1 MRIAKYLLLLTLL
14 LLLALPFA
22 AADGHLPDLG
32 GRAVTV
38 AVENAYMP
46 FNVID
51 EETGEAVGWD
61 YDTLGLICELV
72 NCQPEFIETSWEGMI
87 VAVSNGEYD
96 MAADGITITEERA
109 QIVDYSVGYIDL
121 SQKFMVRVDEDR
133 FANAEEFVAGD
144 FIIGVQVA
152 TTNFE
157 AASGLVSEDRIVA
170 YSEFGF
176 AVQALISGDVDG
188 VVIDDVAGQGYTG
201 LNADKI
207 KLLPDELT
215 KEQLGFIYPQGSDL
229 LEPFNAALEVIMADG
244 RLQAIND
251 KWFGSDEEEDM
262 ALPDLG
268 GRTVTVAVE
277 NAYMP
282 FNVIDE
288 ETGEAVGWDYDTLG
302 LICEL
307 VNCQPEFIETSWE
320 GMIVAVSNGEYD
332 MAADG
337 ITITEERAQIVD
349 YSVGYIDLSQKF
361 MVRVDEDRFANAE
374 EFVAGDFIIGVQVAT
389 TNFEAASGLVSEDRI
404 VAYSEFGFA
413 VQALISGDVD
423 GVVIDDVAGQGY
435 TGLNADKIKLLPD
448 ELTKEQLGF
457 IYPQGSD
464 LLEPFNAALEVIMAD
479 GRLQAI
485 NDKWFGSDEEE
496 DMALPD
502 LGGRTVTVAVEN
514 AYMPFNVIDEETGEA
529 VGWDYDT
536 LGLIC
541 ELVNC
546 QPEFI
551 ETSWEGMIVAVSNG
565 EYDMAAD
572 GITITEERA
581 QIVDYSVGYIDL
593 SQKFMVR
600 VDEDRFANAE
610 EFVAGDFI
618 IGVQVAT
625 TNFEAASG
633 LVSEDRIVAYSEFGF
648 AVQALISGDVDGVVI
663 DDVAGQGY
671 TGLNADKIK
680 LLPDE
685 LTKEQLG
692 FIYPQG
698 SDLVEPFN
706 AALEVIMADGRLQ
719 AINDKWFGADA

>member
-1 MRIAKYLLLLTLL
+1 MRISKYM
-14 LLLALPFA
+14 LLLALLSLALPLVF
-22 AADGHLPDLG
+22 ADGH
-32 GRAVTV
+32 
-38 AVENAYMP
+38 
-46 FNVID
+46 
-51 EETGEAVGWD
+51 
-61 YDTLGLICELV
+61 
-72 NCQPEFIETSWEGMI
+72 
-87 VAVSNGEYD
+87 
-96 MAADGITITEERA
+96 
-109 QIVDYSVGYIDL
+109 
-121 SQKFMVRVDEDR
+121 
-133 FANAEEFVAGD
+133 
-144 FIIGVQVA
+144 
-152 TTNFE
+152 
-157 AASGLVSEDRIVA
+157 
-170 YSEFGF
+170 
-176 AVQALISGDVDG
+176 
-188 VVIDDVAGQGYTG
+188 
-201 LNADKI
+201 
-207 KLLPDELT
+207 
-215 KEQLGFIYPQGSDL
+215 
-229 LEPFNAALEVIMADG
+229 
-244 RLQAIND
+244 
-251 KWFGSDEEEDM
+251 
-262 ALPDLG
+262 LPDLG
-268 GRTVTVAVE
+268 GRTVTVAVD
-277 NAYMP
+277 NAYIP
-282 FNVIDE
+282 FSFIDE
-288 ETGEAVGWDYDTLG
+288 SGEAMGWDYDVLGEICARLNCETEWIETGWDG
-302 LICEL
+302 LI
-307 VNCQPEFIETSWE
+307 T
-320 GMIVAVSNGEYD
+320 AVSRGEYD
-332 MAADG
+332 VSAGG
-337 ITITEERAQIVD
+337 ITITDERKEVVAFSD
-349 YSVGYIDLSQKF
+349 GYMSTIQRL
-361 MVRVDEDRFANAE
+361 MVRLDEDRFADAAE
-374 EFVAGDFIIGVQVAT
+374 FAAGDFTIGVQVAT
-389 TNFEAASGLVSEDRI
+389 TNYIAATELVGEERV
-404 VAYSEFGFA
+404 VAYDSFGFA
-413 VQALISGDVD
+413 VQALISGEVD
-423 GVVIDDVAGQGY
+423 GVVLDDVAGQGY
-435 TGLNADKIKLLPD
+435 VGVNSGDIKLLGD
-448 ELTKEQLGF
+448 ELKSDQLGF
-457 IYPQGSD
+457 IYALDSE
-464 LLEPFNAALEVIMAD
+464 LIEPFNMALASMRED
-479 GRLQAI
+479 GVLDAI
-485 NDKWFGSDEEE
+485 NAKWFPPESAD
-496 DMALPD
+496 DMMLPD

>member
-1 MRIAKYLLLLTLL
+1 MQRLKRIIPIVVI

-22 AADGHLPDLG
+22 AVLADGHLPDLG
-32 GRAVTV
+32 GRTVTV

-72 NCQPEFIETSWEGMI
+72 NCVPEFVETSWEGMI

-96 MAADGITITEERA
+96 MAADGITITEDRA
-109 QIVDYSVGYIDL
+109 QIVDYSMGYIDL
-121 SQKFMVRVDEDR
+121 SQKFMVRVGEDR

-229 LEPFNAALEVIMADG
+229 VEPFDAALEVIMADG

-251 KWFGSDEEEDM
+251 KWFGADEEEDM
-262 ALPDLG
+262 MLPDLG

-307 VNCQPEFIETSWE
+307 VNCVPEFVETSWE

-337 ITITEERAQIVD
+337 ITITEDRAQIVD
-349 YSVGYIDLSQKF
+349 YSMGYIDLSQKF
-361 MVRVDEDRFANAE
+361 MVRV
-374 EFVAGDFIIGVQVAT
+374 G
-389 TNFEAASGLVSEDRI
+389 
-404 VAYSEFGFA
+404 
-413 VQALISGDVD
+413 
-423 GVVIDDVAGQGY
+423 
-435 TGLNADKIKLLPD
+435 
-448 ELTKEQLGF
+448 
-457 IYPQGSD
+457 
-464 LLEPFNAALEVIMAD
+464 
-479 GRLQAI
+479 
-485 NDKWFGSDEEE
+485 
-496 DMALPD
+496 
-502 LGGRTVTVAVEN
+502 
-514 AYMPFNVIDEETGEA
+514 
-529 VGWDYDT
+529 
-536 LGLIC
+536 
-541 ELVNC
+541 
-546 QPEFI
+546 
-551 ETSWEGMIVAVSNG
+551 
-565 EYDMAAD
+565 
-572 GITITEERA
+572 
-581 QIVDYSVGYIDL
+581 
-593 SQKFMVR
+593 
-600 VDEDRFANAE
+600 EDRFANAE

-706 AALEVIMADGRLQ
+706 AALDVIMADGRLQ